1 MKKNTETIVDD
12 NGIEMLVG
20 YEYDVSLSFQAEYG
34 NPSTHVDTMIYTELK
49 SVELVVCKSGIE
61 LLPFMSEKQKDFII
75 SKLTYE
81 QN

>member
-1 MKKNTETIVDD
+1 MRKNTETIVDD

-20 YEYDVSLSFQAEYG
+20 YEYEVSLSFFAEHN

>member
-1 MKKNTETIVDD
+1 MRKNTETIVDD

-20 YEYDVSLSFQAEYG
+20 YDYRVSLEFEAEPG

-49 SVELVVCKSGIE
+49 SVELVVCKLGIE
-61 LLPFMSEKQKDFII
+61 LLPFLSEKQKDYII

-81 QN
+81 C